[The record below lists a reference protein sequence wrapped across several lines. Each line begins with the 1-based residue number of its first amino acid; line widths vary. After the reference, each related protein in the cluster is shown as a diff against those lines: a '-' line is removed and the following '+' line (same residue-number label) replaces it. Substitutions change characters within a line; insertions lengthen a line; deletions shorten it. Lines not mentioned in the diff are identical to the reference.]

1 MSYETEP
8 VDGSTISSLRHRVL
22 NTLGIFTMAA
32 GVMPAVT
39 CTGFWIGFGRQT
51 VEAVKAGSVGG
62 GVALLGGAALTAFS
76 LRTPE

>member
-1 MSYETEP
+1 
-8 VDGSTISSLRHRVL
+8 
-22 NTLGIFTMAA
+22 MAA